1 MKKSKIK
8 IKISFVFNVFDDN
21 HNNNNN
27 NNDNSGSKLQ
37 NSNTHTHTQ
46 TDRIQRLEKMV
57 QLLLDYRYFLFPSVL
72 HACMWVCMWQISF
85 VWVDFILT
93 SFVLSFQ
100 TFEMG
105 LFMIVVAVV
114 VDLRFPLGQLKEKKD
129 EIEFRFSSF
138 LYRSVFIYFVFTCCR
153 WCHVSTFCILEA
165 LFFVHQWPEFEKRE
179 SVKITIKYW

>member
-1 MKKSKIK
+1 M
-8 IKISFVFNVFDDN
+8 FDDN

-27 NNDNSGSKLQ
+27 NNDYSGSKLQ
-37 NSNTHTHTQ
+37 NSNTHTQ

-114 VDLRFPLGQLKEKKD
+114 VDLRFPLGQLKEKKKKLSFVSHHFCID
-129 EIEFRFSSF
+129 PFLFTLFLLAVDDVMFRH
-138 LYRSVFIYFVFTCCR
+138 SVFLKRSPLFT
-153 WCHVSTFCILEA
+153 SDQNSKKEN
-165 LFFVHQWPEFEKRE
+165 P
-179 SVKITIKYW
+179 